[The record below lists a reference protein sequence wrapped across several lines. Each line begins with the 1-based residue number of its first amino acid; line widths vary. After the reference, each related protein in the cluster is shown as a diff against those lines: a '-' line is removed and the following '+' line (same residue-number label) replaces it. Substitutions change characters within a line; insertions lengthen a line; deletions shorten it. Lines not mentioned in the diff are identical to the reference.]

1 MALCLCVAAASA
13 ARAAGDESAGD
24 DSGSAAPSPAPKYRH
39 LVELKRSATDRGTS
53 DETTKTNLKFDYLLT
68 DGAVSFL
75 RLELPFPDKK
85 TTFEGSPFNP
95 ALGDI
100 KTRIG
105 WRAVDVG
112 GRPTTSFLE
121 LTYPT
126 ANPSSLGAGKYQVS
140 VGAEMSFRLGS
151 GPTSV
156 GSPVERVLVQIQQVV
171 SFAGD
176 DTRKDIDQTK
186 FEVTWRNTWKSGNY
200 AKATAKPVID
210 WVGGGQTG
218 AVLELEGGWAADRHW
233 TLVLLGGGLL
243 WGQGVPGTYGTR
255 VEAKAVYRY

>member
-1 MALCLCVAAASA
+1 MSAVADE
-13 ARAAGDESAGD
+13 RDESVRVAPV
-24 DSGSAAPSPAPKYRH
+24 SAPTYHR
-39 LVELKRSATDRGTS
+39 LIELKRSATDRGTS

-68 DGAVSFL
+68 GGAVAFL

-85 TTFEGSPFNP
+85 TSFEGSPFNP

-105 WRAVDVG
+105 WRAVEVV
-112 GRPTTSFLE
+112 GRPVTSFLE

-140 VGAEMSFRLGS
+140 VGAEMAFRLGP
-151 GPTSV
+151 GPASL
-156 GSPVERVLVQIQQVV
+156 GSPAELVLVQIQQVV

-176 DTRKDIDQTK
+176 GSRKDINQTK
-186 FEVTWRNTWKSGNY
+186 FEVTWRNTWKSGHY
-200 AKATAKPVID
+200 AKAIVKPVVD